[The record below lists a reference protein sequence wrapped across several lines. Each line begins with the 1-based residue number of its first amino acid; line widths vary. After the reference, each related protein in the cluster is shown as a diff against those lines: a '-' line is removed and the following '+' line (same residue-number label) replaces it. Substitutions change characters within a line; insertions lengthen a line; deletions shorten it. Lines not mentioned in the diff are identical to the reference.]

1 MKSKCKSSFMLLQHL
16 KKVNQTR
23 PKSLRVRA
31 PSDGNVS
38 FFFSGG
44 KQFKV

>member
-1 MKSKCKSSFMLLQHL
+1 MKSKCKSSFMLLQRL
-16 KKVNQTR
+16 KKYNQSRTKNER
-23 PKSLRVRA
+23 LRMG
-31 PSDGNVS
+31 SDGNVS